1 MKNASGQEAQAFKSS
16 PTSLSES
23 SGSNWDVCSEN
34 SLAIDGRGAI
44 PYETLAASGIP
55 KDVADQLNYRNLEPS
70 EVQEILGYPISGCWG
85 VKYTNPDGSDTIV
98 DGKPFVR
105 VRRPD
110 G

>member
-1 MKNASGQEAQAFKSS
+1 MKNASGREAQAFKSS

-55 KDVADQLNYRNLEPS
+55 KDVADRLNYRNFEPS
-70 EVQEILGYPISGCWG
+70 DVEAILGYP
-85 VKYTNPDGSDTIV
+85 
-98 DGKPFVR
+98 
-105 VRRPD
+105 
-110 G
+110 

>member
-1 MKNASGQEAQAFKSS
+1 MKNASRAEAHAFKSS
-16 PTSLSES
+16 PAILSVS

-70 EVQEILGYPISGCWG
+70 DVQEILGYPMSGCWG
-85 VKYTNPDGSDTIV
+85 VNYTNSDGSDTLV

-105 VRRPD
+105 VSRP
-110 G
+110 